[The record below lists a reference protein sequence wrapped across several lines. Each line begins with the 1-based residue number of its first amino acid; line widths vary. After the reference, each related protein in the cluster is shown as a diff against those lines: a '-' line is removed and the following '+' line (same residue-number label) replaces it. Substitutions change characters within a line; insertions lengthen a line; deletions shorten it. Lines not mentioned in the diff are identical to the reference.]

1 MKMGHEICPHLA
13 LQMFKCSNNSLFWT
27 KKQHVT
33 QRRSALHSTALH
45 FDIYCFMMNEE
56 LSWALGKYPK
66 TLSLVF
72 SALERCNYANP
83 EQEECSRTPKNPQEF
98 EKVGNSSS
106 SWV

>member
-1 MKMGHEICPHLA
+1 MKFVLT
-13 LQMFKCSNNSLFWT
+13 LLFKCSNVQTIHCSG
-27 KKQHVT
+27 
-33 QRRSALHSTALH
+33 QRSNMLLKEEVHCTPLHSTALH

-72 SALERCNYANP
+72 SALDRCNYANP